1 MAPYEALY
9 EHKCRSV
16 LCLDEIGERQLLGTD
31 VVQRTYN
38 KIEVIR
44 KRLKIVQSRQKSYV
58 DTQHR
63 DLEFKVG
70 NKVFLKVTPIKRI
83 KRFGKK
89 GKLSLRFV
97 GPFEILKMIGSVA
110 YQLALLP
117 EWDGTHDVLIHVS
130 MLRKYIS
137 DPSHVIDYSP
147 LQLEEGL
154 TYVQQPIQ
162 ILDREEQ
169 QLRSE
174 NP

>member
-1 MAPYEALY
+1 M
-9 EHKCRSV
+9 
-16 LCLDEIGERQLLGTD
+16 
-31 VVQRTYN
+31 QRTYN

-44 KRLKIVQSRQKSYV
+44 KRLKIVQSRQKSYA
-58 DTQHR
+58 DTQNR

-97 GPFEILKMIGSVA
+97 GRFEILKMIGSVA

-117 EWDGTHDVLIHVS
+117 EWNGTHDVFHVS

-162 ILDREEQ
+162 ILDRKEQ